1 MNLSLFTCLSFLILI
16 TSCTSQSDKNPKKF
30 TLQGEI
36 SGQDTGKIV
45 IQYQL
50 NCESIRDTAYISDG
64 QFVLTGRILEPTLVE
79 LNGGNELNRVLVYL
93 EPRKMRISLSKD
105 KFIECKMTGSKTQNE
120 SVLLDKMKEPIYER
134 LSMLKEQGRSITD
147 SIKNSEAGPARLL
160 LEKKRDEIDSLWS
173 LTRDELDPIELKFVL
188 ENPKSF
194 LTPFYLRRLEER
206 EIISLDSVKSILNGL
221 DNSLKLSSYGKV
233 ISEDIRKKENTS
245 IGNQAPNF
253 KATDLNQ
260 QTVTLSQFR
269 GKSVVLLEFWASWCV
284 PCRESIPHLKTIY
297 NKYHPKGLDVIAVS
311 VDENREDWVEAVNQ
325 DSTTT
330 WYHIPV
336 AEKWPG
342 GPITNDDIFQNYYY
356 RGIPEQILI
365 NKDGKIISRL
375 GGYSKENE
383 ESLDSL
389 LYNIFN
395 N

>member
-1 MNLSLFTCLSFLILI
+1 MKISFFTCLSFLILI

-36 SGQDTGKIV
+36 SDQDTGKIV
-45 IQYQL
+45 LQYML
-50 NCESIRDTAYISDG
+50 NGESIRDTAKIDNG
-64 QFVLTGRILEPTLVE
+64 KFVLIGKIYEPTEAE
-79 LNGGNELNRVLVYL
+79 LNGGNELNRVSIYL
-93 EPRKMRISLSKD
+93 EPRKMKISLSKD
-105 KFIECKMTGSKTQNE
+105 KFTECKMTGSKTQNE
-120 SVLLDKMKEPIYER
+120 SVLLDKMKKPIYER
-134 LSMLKEQGRSITD
+134 LSMLKEQGRNITD
-147 SIKNSEAGPARLL
+147 SIKNSETGPARLL
-160 LEKKRDEIDSLWS
+160 LEKKEEEIDSLWS

-221 DNSLKLSSYGKV
+221 DNSLKLSSFGIA
-233 ISEDIRKKENTS
+233 ISEDIRKKEITS

-260 QTVTLSQFR
+260 QTVTLSQFN

-297 NKYHPKGLDVIAVS
+297 NKYHPKGLDIIAVS
-311 VDENREDWVEAVNQ
+311 ADENREEWIEAVNQ
-325 DSTTT
+325 DSTGM

-336 AEKWPG
+336 AEKWPD

-365 NKDGKIISRL
+365 SKDGKIISRL

-389 LYNIFN
+389 LYKIFN